1 MSYYEKKLYERKLFM
16 TERAKKIAEYQWRL
30 SQLDPTSDRY
40 EKLYEEYIK
49 FLNSK

>member
-1 MSYYEKKLYERKLFM
+1 M

-30 SQLDPTSDRY
+30 SQLDSTSDRY
-40 EKLYEEYIK
+40 EKLYEEYIE